1 MFPAVI
7 ASIAILLGF
16 IVLGL
21 GVVFLAFGGGA
32 SGAREQL
39 HSQTRIGR
47 RVSFIGTGLVTLLF
61 GVGLPALLLDNN
73 ASSQSKSAPGGV
85 DLTKSQEEGRELFVR
100 NCATCHT
107 LNAAKAVGKVG
118 PDLDA
123 MRPPAELT
131 INAIEEGR
139 ARGQGQMP
147 SELVDSED
155 AKKVASFIAA
165 TAGR

>member
-1 MFPAVI
+1 MI
-7 ASIAILLGF
+7 ATIAIVVGF

-21 GVVFLAFGGGA
+21 AVVFVAFGGGA

-47 RVSFIGTGLVTLLF
+47 RVSFVA
-61 GVGLPALLLDNN
+61 VGLIIVVFGFVVPALLLENN
-73 ASSQSKSAPGGV
+73 AESQSKSAPGGV
-85 DLTKSQEEGRELFVR
+85 DLTEARAEGRELFVK

-107 LNAAKAVGKVG
+107 LKAANAVGKVG

-123 MRPPAELT
+123 MRPPVELT
-131 INAIEEGR
+131 INAIKEGR

-147 SELVDSED
+147 AELVDDED
-155 AKKVASFIAA
+155 AKKIASFIAA
-165 TAGR
+165 VAGR